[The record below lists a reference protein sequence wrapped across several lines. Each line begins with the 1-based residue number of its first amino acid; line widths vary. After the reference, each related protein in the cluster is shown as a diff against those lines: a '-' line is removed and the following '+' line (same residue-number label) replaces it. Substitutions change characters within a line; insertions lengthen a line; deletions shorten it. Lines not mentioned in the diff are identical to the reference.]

1 MLQSDWPRPFWPIP
15 QEFSD
20 FSKVWDKCKNTANN
34 MNVLYRPN
42 SEKIINFPINLKN
55 PTFGLFSPFLGQK
68 KLFLNLALSHT
79 TTHRPLTPS

>member
-20 FSKVWDKCKNTANN
+20 FFKVWDKCKNTANN

-42 SEKIINFPINLKN
+42 SEKNNKFSNKSKKSYFWPIFSF
-55 PTFGLFSPFLGQK
+55 FGTK
-68 KLFLNLALSHT
+68 KIVFKSSSV
-79 TTHRPLTPS
+79 THNDT